1 MTSDEE
7 RADLRQ
13 QAEDRLQKQSPGR
26 DAAAP
31 ETAQDLLHEL
41 QVHQIELEMQNEELR
56 EAQAKLEASRAR
68 YFDLYDMAPVGY
80 FTLSQRGL
88 ILEANL
94 AAATLLGVARAS
106 LVKQPITHF
115 FFPEDQD
122 IYYLHHKRL
131 AETGVRQVFE
141 VRVVRP
147 GGAPIWVRLEA
158 ISAQLDEAG
167 APVCRIMMSDITAQ
181 KEAERE
187 RERLLVELGA
197 ERERGRL
204 LEALRIQRDLGVA
217 LGTAGNL
224 TDTFDRVLQ
233 AALRVEGIDCGGVYL
248 VDSLTGELRLAA
260 HTGVSAQF
268 AEHTAHYAAGSSQA
282 RLALKGEPIYG
293 QYAGVAPHVDEVRR
307 REGLRAFAILPAKHE
322 EQVIASLYLASH
334 TRDEFSPG
342 TRDTLEAIATRVGG
356 AIARIRAESQREAA
370 LSQREAALEALRE
383 SQSVLTMAESV
394 AQIGSWKWDLAT
406 RKVAWS
412 DEMFHLFGI
421 DRAEFDGD
429 VERVVSMRVHP
440 DDLPAVQ
447 QANAGVL
454 QAGQPTPMQYRICL
468 PDGTERVVWAEGRLA
483 CDEAGQAVALTGY
496 VQDITERVRIEAALN
511 AALADKEMLMREI
524 YHRVKNNIQTLIY
537 LLEWQAEYVSDPDIR
552 MMIDEIK
559 ERART
564 MALVHEKLYQTRNLT
579 QIDFGNYLHDLV
591 SNLSRAFRTD
601 QPIAWRVDAEDVM
614 LGVDQAIP
622 CGLIV
627 NELLT
632 NTLKYAFP
640 DRRPIAARGESECTV
655 SVEFRAEGD
664 QLVLRVSDNGI
675 GLPPG
680 VEWTTTH
687 SLGMQLINILARHQL
702 GGQIEVDSRAG
713 TAFKI
718 TFPQGKRSVVPA
730 ATP

>member
-7 RADLRQ
+7 RASLRQ

-26 DAAAP
+26 EDAAAP
-31 ETAQDLLHEL
+31 EPAESLLHEL
-41 QVHQIELEMQNEELR
+41 QVHQIELEMQNDELR
-56 EAQAKLEASRAR
+56 EAQAQLETSHSR
-68 YFDLYDMAPVGY
+68 YFDLYDLAPVGY
-80 FTLSQRGL
+80 ITLGARGL

-94 AAATLLGVARAS
+94 AAATLLGVDRRS
-106 LVKQPITHF
+106 LVKQPITRF
-115 FFPEDQD
+115 LFPEDQD

-141 VRVVRP
+141 VRVARSGP
-147 GGAPIWVRLEA
+147 GGASIWARLEA
-158 ISAQLDEAG
+158 VAAQLGEAG

-187 RERLLVELGA
+187 RERLLVELGVA
-197 ERERGRL
+197 QERGRL
-204 LEALRIQRDLGVA
+204 LEALR
-217 LGTAGNL
+217 
-224 TDTFDRVLQ
+224 
-233 AALRVEGIDCGGVYL
+233 E
-248 VDSLTGELRLAA
+248 
-260 HTGVSAQF
+260 
-268 AEHTAHYAAGSSQA
+268 SQA
-282 RLALKGEPIYG
+282 
-293 QYAGVAPHVDEVRR
+293 
-307 REGLRAFAILPAKHE
+307 
-322 EQVIASLYLASH
+322 
-334 TRDEFSPG
+334 
-342 TRDTLEAIATRVGG
+342 
-356 AIARIRAESQREAA
+356 
-370 LSQREAALEALRE
+370 
-383 SQSVLTMAESV
+383 VLTMAESV

-406 RKVAWS
+406 NKVAWS
-412 DEMFHLFGI
+412 DEMFRLFGI

-440 DDLPAVQ
+440 DDLPAVR

-468 PDGTERVVWAEGRLA
+468 PDGTQRILWAEGRLVRDA
-483 CDEAGQAVALTGY
+483 SGQAVALTGY
-496 VQDITERVRIEAALN
+496 VQDITERVRIEAELN
-511 AALADKEMLMREI
+511 AALAEKEMLMREI

-552 MMIDEIK
+552 TMIGELQ

-564 MALVHEKLYQTRNLT
+564 MALVHEKLYQTHNLT
-579 QIDFGNYLHDLV
+579 HIDFGAYLNDLV
-591 SNLSRAFRTD
+591 SNLSHAFGAG
-601 QPIAWRVDAEDVM
+601 QAIAWRVDADDVM
-614 LGVDQAIP
+614 LGVDMAIP

-632 NTLKYAFP
+632 NALKYAFP
-640 DRRPIAARGESECTV
+640 DRQPIAARGESDCAV

-680 VEWTTTH
+680 VESTATH

-702 GGQIEVDSRAG
+702 GGQIEVDRRAG
-713 TAFKI
+713 TAFTI
-718 TFPQGKRSVVPA
+718 TFAPGKRRTMPA

>member
-7 RADLRQ
+7 RASLRR

-26 DAAAP
+26 DATAP
-31 ETAQDLLHEL
+31 EPAESLLHEL

-56 EAQAKLEASRAR
+56 EAQAQLEASHSR
-68 YFDLYDMAPVGY
+68 YFDLYDLAPVGY
-80 FTLSQRGL
+80 ITLSQGGL

-94 AAATLLGVARAS
+94 AAATLLGVDRRS

-115 FFPEDQD
+115 LFPEDQD

-141 VRVVRP
+141 VRVARSGS

-158 ISAQLDEAG
+158 VAAQLGEAG
-167 APVCRIMMSDITAQ
+167 ASVCRIMMSDITAQ

-187 RERLLVELGA
+187 RERLLVVLEV

-217 LGTAGNL
+217 LSTAGNL
-224 TDTFDRVLQ
+224 PDALDRVLQ

-248 VDSLTGELRLAA
+248 VDGLTGEMSLATY
-260 HTGVSAQF
+260 TGVSEQF
-268 AEHTAHYAAGSSQA
+268 AEHIAHVAAGSPQA
-282 RLALKGEPIYG
+282 GLVLQDEPIYG
-293 QYAGVAPHVDEVRR
+293 PYATVAPQMDEVRR
-307 REGLRAFAILPAKHE
+307 REGLRAFAILPVKHE
-322 EQVIASLYLASH
+322 GQVIASLYMASH

-342 TRDTLEAIATRVGG
+342 THDTLEAVAAQVGG
-356 AIARIRAESQREAA
+356 AIARSRAE
-370 LSQREAALEALRE
+370 SQREAALEALRE
-383 SQSVLTMAESV
+383 SQAVLTMAESV

-406 RKVAWS
+406 NKVAWS
-412 DEMFHLFGI
+412 DEMFRLFGI

-440 DDLPAVQ
+440 DDLPAVR

-468 PDGTERVVWAEGRLA
+468 PDGTQRILWAEGRLVR
-483 CDEAGQAVALTGY
+483 DVSGQAVALTGY
-496 VQDITERVRIEAALN
+496 VQDITERVRIEAELN
-511 AALADKEMLMREI
+511 AALAEKEMLMREI

-552 MMIDEIK
+552 TMIGELQ

-579 QIDFGNYLHDLV
+579 HIDFGAYLNDLV
-591 SNLSRAFRTD
+591 SNLSHAFGAGQT
-601 QPIAWRVDAEDVM
+601 IAWHVDADDVM
-614 LGVDQAIP
+614 LGVDMAIP

-632 NTLKYAFP
+632 NALKYAFP
-640 DRRPIAARGESECTV
+640 DRQPVAARGESDCAV

-680 VEWTTTH
+680 VESTATH

-702 GGQIEVDSRAG
+702 GGQIEVDRRAG
-713 TAFKI
+713 TAFTI
-718 TFPQGKRSVVPA
+718 TFAPGKRRTMPA